1 MNSVYDF
8 RSFLFERTDYDIITC
23 ITDCDIIKKNDYD
36 NAIEIY
42 KDMTL
47 GLMDYYGFDPK
58 ELACAKEIEIKKQRK
73 RTTK

>member
-1 MNSVYDF
+1 
-8 RSFLFERTDYDIITC
+8 
-23 ITDCDIIKKNDYD
+23 
-36 NAIEIY
+36 
-42 KDMTL
+42 MTL